1 MAINKIHDDILEGQI
16 NIFDLL
22 SEEIIKPKET
32 VAKCVPKENNFTEI
46 ISLYE
51 QSCNRIVKH
60 VSGAIIV
67 ELEDRT
73 LYFNKQGT
81 NEFEIIRETE
91 IDGEIKINE
100 VALLPSDE
108 ILIVNKDKEL
118 NDLQLKKLKDIN
130 PLKYIKRKG
139 DANIIIPLED
149 KTIVINPKGW
159 ILEYIQKPKYKEN
172 ELFITKIDE
181 KITVLDNESTEMAI
195 NITKSVNEVTEDESE
210 VLQVGDKVEF
220 NYEGP
225 QTGNIVSIYNN
236 GETVNVSWNNKRT
249 AFYYKCVKKIS

>member
-1 MAINKIHDDILEGQI
+1 MAINKLHDDILEGQI

-46 ISLYE
+46 INLYE

-73 LYFNKQGT
+73 LYFNKQGI

-91 IDGEIKINE
+91 IDGEIKIKE

-159 ILEYIQKPKYKEN
+159 ILEYIQKPKYQEN
-172 ELFITKIDE
+172 ELFVI
-181 KITVLDNESTEMAI
+181 
-195 NITKSVNEVTEDESE
+195 KSVNEVTESENAKGESE

-220 NYEGP
+220 NYDGP